1 MAQLLNNIVKVE
13 YILSPRHMRN
23 LVLLDDHRVVLQYY
37 RPFHALCLDGM
48 AQVEVSEAVDD
59 GYRLTTVRLTAHTTE
74 DWHVD
79 NRRLCWRVTTV
90 DGRQFL
96 IGLDE
101 QPWPVVTVADAYPD
115 KATERSGKTITVTWT
130 TPLGLL
136 HIVDTDN

>member
-13 YILSPRHMRN
+13 FILSPRHMRN
-23 LVLLDDHRVVLQYY
+23 LVLLDDHRVLLQYY

-48 AQVEVSEAVDD
+48 AQVEVSEAVED
-59 GYRLTTVRLTAHTTE
+59 GSRLTTVRLTAHTTE
-74 DWHVD
+74 DFHVD

-90 DGRQFL
+90 DGRQYL

-101 QPWPVVTVADAYPD
+101 QPWPVATVADAYPD
-115 KATERSGKTITVTWT
+115 RATDRSGKTLTVTWT

-136 HIVDTDN
+136 RIVDTDN

>member
-13 YILSPRHMRN
+13 WILSPRHMRN
-23 LVLLDDHRVVLQYY
+23 LVLLDDHRVLLQYY

-48 AQVEVSEAVDD
+48 AQVEVSEAVED
-59 GYRLTTVRLTAHTTE
+59 GSRLTSVRLTAHTTE
-74 DWHVD
+74 DFHVD

-90 DGRQFL
+90 DGRRYL

-101 QPWPVVTVADAYPD
+101 QPWPVATVADAYPD
-115 KATERSGKTITVTWT
+115 RATDRSGKTLTVTWT

-136 HIVDTDN
+136 RIVDTDN

>member
-13 YILSPRHMRN
+13 WILSPRHMRN

-79 NRRLCWRVTTV
+79 NRRLCWRVKTV

-101 QPWPVVTVADAYPD
+101 QPWPVVTVADAFPD

>member
-13 YILSPRHMRN
+13 WILSPRHMRN
-23 LVLLDDHRVVLQYY
+23 LVLLDDHRVALQYY
-37 RPFHALCLDGM
+37 RPFHALFLDGL
-48 AQVEVSEAVDD
+48 AQVEVSEAVED
-59 GYRLTTVRLTAHTTE
+59 GSRLTTVRLTAHTTE

-90 DGRQFL
+90 DGRQYL

-115 KATERSGKTITVTWT
+115 KATDRSGKTVTVTWT

-136 HIVDTDN
+136 QIIDSAN

>member
-13 YILSPRHMRN
+13 WILSPRHMRN

-101 QPWPVVTVADAYPD
+101 QPWPVVTVADAFPD

>member
-13 YILSPRHMRN
+13 WILSPRHMRN
-23 LVLLDDHRVVLQYY
+23 LVLLDDHRVLLQYY

-48 AQVEVSEAVDD
+48 AQVEVSEAVED
-59 GYRLTTVRLTAHTTE
+59 GSRLTTVRLTAHTTE
-74 DWHVD
+74 DFHVD

-90 DGRQFL
+90 DGRRYL

-101 QPWPVVTVADAYPD
+101 QPWPVATVADAYPD
-115 KATERSGKTITVTWT
+115 RATDRSGKTLTVTWT

-136 HIVDTDN
+136 RIVDTDN

>member
-13 YILSPRHMRN
+13 WILSPRHMRN

-101 QPWPVVTVADAYPD
+101 QPWPVVTIADAYPD

-136 HIVDTDN
+136 NIVDTDN

>member
-1 MAQLLNNIVKVE
+1 MTQLLNNIVKVE
-13 YILSPRHMRN
+13 WILSPRHMRN
-23 LVLLDDHRVVLQYY
+23 LVLLDDHRVLLQYY
-37 RPFHALCLDGM
+37 RPFHALCLDGL
-48 AQVEVSEAVDD
+48 AQVEVSETVED
-59 GYRLTTVRLTAHTTE
+59 GSRLTTVRLTAHTTE

-90 DGRQFL
+90 DGRQYL

-115 KATERSGKTITVTWT
+115 RATDRSGKTVTVTWT

-136 HIVDTDN
+136 QIIDSAN

>member
-13 YILSPRHMRN
+13 WILSPRHMRN
-23 LVLLDDHRVVLQYY
+23 LVLLDDHQVVLQYY
-37 RPFHALCLDGM
+37 RPFQALCLDGM

-136 HIVDTDN
+136 NIVDTDN

>member
-13 YILSPRHMRN
+13 WILSPRHMRN

-79 NRRLCWRVTTV
+79 NRLLCWRVTTV